1 MSISAKLALSS
12 SEDSKEDILD
22 AMPGLNYDRWVHYIP
37 KCTFFLLKGQV
48 RHVESKIDPV
58 VIKK

>member
-1 MSISAKLALSS
+1 LALSS